1 MIIVICLKKLDR
13 QTKRSIKQ
21 HYSLLE
27 FKKSQIKKS
36 IPQLGTADVLLF
48 ELDISMIFNVK
59 NNIIYKYLKSQDL
72 TSIKV
77 VWVYESSKYKN
88 LIDNVNVFLRKFP
101 LLYHKNIDE
110 ALEIQEEREKD
121 IKTKFEPLSFV
132 DEDISMFLGTS
143 KHATRLEEL
152 QQSLIT
158 LIDEYKD
165 EEKKHKSLIT
175 DYSEQLSK
183 LHEENKRLS
192 EELKK
197 IEVGLEQ
204 KPACFQCLEKRKE
217 PEEKE
222 KIDIIVKAKKIFVSS
237 STRGVV
243 EVVDFKGAL
252 DRRKHLTALKKKY
265 S

>member
-1 MIIVICLKKLDR
+1 MIVVICLKKLDR

-27 FKKSQIKKS
+27 FKKSQINKS
-36 IPQLGTADVLLF
+36 IPELGTADVLLF

-59 NNIIYKYLKSQDL
+59 NNPIYKYLKSQDL

-101 LLYHKNIDE
+101 LLKHKNIDD
-110 ALEIQEEREKD
+110 AISIQEEKELD
-121 IKTKFEPLSFV
+121 IKSKFEPQFFI
-132 DEDISMFLGTS
+132 DEDCIIP
-143 KHATRLEEL
+143 RLEEL
-152 QQSLIT
+152 QQSLIA
-158 LIDEYKD
+158 LIDEYRD
-165 EEKKHKSLIT
+165 EEKKHKSLIA
-175 DYSEQLSK
+175 DYAEQLSK
-183 LHEENKRLS
+183 LHEENKMLS

-197 IEVGLEQ
+197 KAIQDELKNIGLEAKEETQ
-204 KPACFQCLEKRKE
+204 AEDHSKE
-217 PEEKE
+217 PE

-237 STRGVV
+237 NTRGVV
-243 EVVDFKGAL
+243 EVVDFRGAL

-265 S
+265 AK

>member
-77 VWVYESSKYKN
+77 IWVYESSKYKS
-88 LIDNVNVFLRKFP
+88 LISNVNIFLRKFP

-110 ALEIQEEREKD
+110 ALAIQQEKERD
-121 IKTKFEPLSFV
+121 IKTKFEPMPV
-132 DEDISMFLGTS
+132 DEDSILP
-143 KHATRLEEL
+143 RLEEL
-152 QQSLIT
+152 QQSLIV
-158 LIDEYKD
+158 LIEEYRD
-165 EEKKHKSLIT
+165 EEKKHKTLIT
-175 DYSEQLSK
+175 SYAEQLSK
-183 LHEENKRLS
+183 LHEENTKLQ
-192 EELKK
+192 EKLDTE
-197 IEVGLEQ
+197 EQ
-204 KPACFQCLEKRKE
+204 KHSQEKLSTDAQKLEEQKE
-217 PEEKE
+217 PE
-222 KIDIIVKAKKIFVSS
+222 KIDIIIKAKKIFVSS
-237 STRGVV
+237 STKGVLETV
-243 EVVDFKGAL
+243 SFKNTL

-265 S
+265 CTK